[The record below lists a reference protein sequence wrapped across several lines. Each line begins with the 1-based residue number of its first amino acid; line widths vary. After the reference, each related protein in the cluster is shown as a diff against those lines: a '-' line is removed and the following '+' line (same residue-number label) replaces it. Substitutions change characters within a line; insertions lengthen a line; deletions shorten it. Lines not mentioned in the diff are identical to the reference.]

1 MAISLSSITMATS
14 YQQQMIIAI
23 TQSLI
28 AKYGALLDIE
38 DLGHIFKAH
47 PNTIKN
53 KFCEGARDVPRYTQL
68 QGKRVVMA
76 QDLAEFMVTF
86 PNKF

>member
-23 TQSLI
+23 TQSIIEKHGLMLS
-28 AKYGALLDIE
+28 YE
-38 DLGHIFKAH
+38 DLAGIFQVT
-47 PNTIKN
+47 PETIKN
-53 KFCEGARDVPRYTQL
+53 KLTAGARDMPRYTQL
-68 QGKRVVMA
+68 NKRRVVMA

-86 PNKF
+86 DSKF